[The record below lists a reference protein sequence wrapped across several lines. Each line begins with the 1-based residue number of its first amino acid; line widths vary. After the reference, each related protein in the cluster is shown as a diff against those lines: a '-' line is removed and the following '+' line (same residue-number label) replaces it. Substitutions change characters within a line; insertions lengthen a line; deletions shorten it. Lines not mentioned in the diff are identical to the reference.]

1 MKDDHISIEFAGKDM
16 GEILNKIINF
26 LNMFKG
32 INLGES
38 DGRHEPGR
46 KNPMAEGTPR

>member
-1 MKDDHISIEFAGKDM
+1 MKDDHISIEFAGEDM
-16 GEILNKIINF
+16 GEILNKVINF

-38 DGRHEPGR
+38 EGRHEHRG
-46 KNPMAEGTPR
+46 KDFLAEKPSK